1 LTAAGRKGKRSS
13 YTVLL
18 LLTLTVIIIFL
29 LLSLSLLYSDYYYYF
44 LSYLHSSWTVISIKR
59 SSSVIARNKFNL
71 GATSFVSF
79 FGPPSSPSYDKKKY
93 EHLTLAIR
101 QTVLER
107 AHNRCQKCSV
117 KFSPRTP
124 PQFEH
129 INGSLKDNRPVNLR
143 ALCSEC
149 FKLVANKE
157 KNKKGIFGRM
167 RNIVG

>member
-1 LTAAGRKGKRSS
+1 MIARHKFELG
-13 YTVLL
+13 
-18 LLTLTVIIIFL
+18 
-29 LLSLSLLYSDYYYYF
+29 
-44 LSYLHSSWTVISIKR
+44 VISC
-59 SSSVIARNKFNL
+59 
-71 GATSFVSF
+71 VSF
-79 FGPPSSPSYDKKKY
+79 FDPPSSPSYDKKKY

-117 KFSPRTP
+117 KFNPRMP

-129 INGSLKDNRPVNLR
+129 INGSLKDNRPVNLH

-149 FKLVANKE
+149 FKSVENKE

>member
-1 LTAAGRKGKRSS
+1 
-13 YTVLL
+13 
-18 LLTLTVIIIFL
+18 VIIIILIFALFARLSNQYKKLFL
-29 LLSLSLLYSDYYYYF
+29 
-44 LSYLHSSWTVISIKR
+44 
-59 SSSVIARNKFNL
+59 IARHKFEL
-71 GATSFVSF
+71 GSIPYMSF

-124 PQFEH
+124 PHFEH

-149 FKLVANKE
+149 FKLVENKE

>member
-1 LTAAGRKGKRSS
+1 MQ
-13 YTVLL
+13 
-18 LLTLTVIIIFL
+18 
-29 LLSLSLLYSDYYYYF
+29 DYYYSYYIGIFF
-44 LSYLHSSWTVISIKR
+44 LPWLQGLVITQYRKSSC
-59 SSSVIARNKFNL
+59 VIARHKFEL
-71 GATSFVSF
+71 GSISYMSF

-107 AHNRCQKCSV
+107 AHNRCQKCRV

-129 INGSLKDNRPVNLR
+129 INGSLKDNRPVNLH

-149 FKLVANKE
+149 FKSVENKE

>member
-1 LTAAGRKGKRSS
+1 MQRSEEKRKRKEFPYYLAIAGN
-13 YTVLL
+13 
-18 LLTLTVIIIFL
+18 IIILIILESFSCL
-29 LLSLSLLYSDYYYYF
+29 GCKAWQSQYRK
-44 LSYLHSSWTVISIKR
+44 SSC
-59 SSSVIARNKFNL
+59 VIARHKFEL
-71 GATSFVSF
+71 GSISYMSF

-107 AHNRCQKCSV
+107 AHNRCQKCRV

-124 PQFEH
+124 QQFEH
-129 INGSLKDNRPVNLR
+129 INGSLKDNRPVNLH

-149 FKLVANKE
+149 FKSVENKE

>member
-1 LTAAGRKGKRSS
+1 
-13 YTVLL
+13 
-18 LLTLTVIIIFL
+18 
-29 LLSLSLLYSDYYYYF
+29 
-44 LSYLHSSWTVISIKR
+44 
-59 SSSVIARNKFNL
+59 VIARNKFEL
-71 GATSFVSF
+71 GAIAYVSF
-79 FGPPSSPSYDKKKY
+79 FGPPSSPGFDKKKY

-117 KFSPRTP
+117 KFSPSIP

-149 FKLVANKE
+149 FKSVENKE
-157 KNKKGIFGRM
+157 KKNRKGIFSKM

>member
-1 LTAAGRKGKRSS
+1 MSM
-13 YTVLL
+13 
-18 LLTLTVIIIFL
+18 
-29 LLSLSLLYSDYYYYF
+29 
-44 LSYLHSSWTVISIKR
+44 
-59 SSSVIARNKFNL
+59 
-71 GATSFVSF
+71 SF
-79 FGPPSSPSYDKKKY
+79 FNSSGSPGFDKKKY

-117 KFSPRTP
+117 KFSPRIA

-149 FKLVANKE
+149 FKLVEDKE
-157 KNKKGIFGRM
+157 KKSSKGIFSKM
-167 RNIVG
+167 RNIVGG